1 MDVNDK
7 FDLILDK
14 LSKVDKDINDKTI
27 NAVAPLS
34 A

>member
-14 LSKVDKDINDKTI
+14 LSKVDKLDEVVKDLIVSSKN
-27 NAVAPLS
+27 
-34 A
+34 